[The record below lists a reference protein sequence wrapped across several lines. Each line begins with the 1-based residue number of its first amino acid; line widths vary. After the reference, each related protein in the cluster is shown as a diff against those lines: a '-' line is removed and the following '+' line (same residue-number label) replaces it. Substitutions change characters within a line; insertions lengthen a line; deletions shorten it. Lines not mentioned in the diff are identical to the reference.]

1 MGNRID
7 TRVVLGSLRY
17 KTASNTNLM
26 FNVPLVQ
33 TSKENVEFDRNIDI
47 SLEQVFDDERQKSS
61 TFRPSCK
68 FYILFK
74 NSYSGLTN
82 YAPLE
87 NNLVYVNE
95 KQASINSCTNDPK
108 NPTNLNI
115 PWSGLPQYHEFDF
128 IRSDYNVSGYTQPPN
143 NHLTFINKSAST
155 YNWNFFVSYPFENDY
170 TKQLQAI
177 ENKSKQLLSWSAS
190 TGIPFIIEN
199 TTYNGL
205 DIISFRCPIK
215 HGLSVGESVKL
226 SSEFIY
232 NGVDTF
238 EVYSL
243 GDMIYGSDE
252 YIFNLFNVGFT
263 GDTFN
268 DDKKGTFRRV
278 INSSIPN
285 ETISKYYV
293 RKHKLL
299 TNPDDAVLA
308 NAGFDQNIFG
318 VNKKFESSGFTPNR
332 LSRISIKEGSQSYS
346 LSFNTDI
353 DINPIRDNQKRPI
366 SELFFTTIWKG
377 YFGLMFGRS
386 KGIGQGVFGMKQGY
400 GFNLPLNPATKL
412 PTDWWR
418 DNNKLSDT
426 NFPMST
432 YTTPLGVQLNGSKI
446 NFSYVNS
453 LKKGDVLDG
462 DFCEWNDY
470 EQKERVISNLYHKLT
485 YNPMVFNIGKPKSS
499 TTPPNV
505 METPN
510 PYGYYY
516 QPHNSIT
523 ISEYSD
529 YIEEGDKI
537 NVADIPYYSYYSES
551 KGKFIWRDKYTYGYI
566 DPKGNGV
573 DYPFLNGV
581 HYPYKNIIFRII
593 PEGSNYNYNELNVI
607 AEPKIDNCE

>member
-1 MGNRID
+1 MGNRTD

-47 SLEQVFDDERQKSS
+47 SLSQVFDDERQKSS
-61 TFRPSCK
+61 IFRPSCK
-68 FYILFK
+68 FSILFK
-74 NSYSGLTN
+74 NSYTGSTN
-82 YAPLE
+82 YTPLE
-87 NNLVYVNE
+87 NNLYYINE
-95 KQASINSCTNDPK
+95 TNSAIKQC
-108 NPTNLNI
+108 NLS
-115 PWSGLPQYHEFDF
+115 PDAVSWEGFPQYHEFDF

-170 TKQLQAI
+170 NKQLQAI
-177 ENKSKQLLSWSAS
+177 ESKSNQTLSWSAS

-226 SSEFIY
+226 SSGFIY

-243 GDMIYGSDE
+243 GDGAYGSGE

-263 GDTFN
+263 GTTFN
-268 DDKKGTFRRV
+268 NDKEGTFRRV
-278 INSSIPN
+278 INSLIPN

-293 RKHKLL
+293 RRHKLL
-299 TNPDDAVLA
+299 TSPDDAVLV
-308 NAGFDQNIFG
+308 NSGFDQNIFG
-318 VNKKFESSGFTPNR
+318 INKKFESSGSTPNR
-332 LSRISIKEGSQSYS
+332 LSRVSIKEGSQSYT
-346 LSFNTDI
+346 LSFNSDI

-366 SELFFTTIWKG
+366 TELFFTTIWKG
-377 YFGLMFGRS
+377 YFGLMFGRT
-386 KGIGQGVFGMKQGY
+386 KGPGLGVYGMKQGY
-400 GFNLPLNPATKL
+400 GFNLPLNPTTKL
-412 PTDWWR
+412 PTNWW
-418 DNNKLSDT
+418 DDSNGLSDT

-485 YNPMVFNIGKPKSS
+485 YNPPVFNVGRPKSS
-499 TTPPNV
+499 TTPPGV
-505 METPN
+505 MLTSN

-529 YIEEGDKI
+529 YIEVGDKI
-537 NVADIPYYSYYSES
+537 NVADVPYYSYYSES
-551 KGKFIWRDKYTYGYI
+551 KGRFIWRDKYTYGYI

-593 PEGSNYNYNELNVI
+593 PEGTNYNEQNII
-607 AEPKIDNCE
+607 AEPIIDNCE

>member
-1 MGNRID
+1 MGNRTD

-26 FNVPLVQ
+26 FNVPLIQ

-68 FYILFK
+68 FSILFK
-74 NSYSGLTN
+74 NSYTGLTN
-82 YAPLE
+82 YVPLE

-95 KQASINSCTNDPK
+95 SQASLNNCPVNS
-108 NPTNLNI
+108 NI
-115 PWSGLPQYHEFDF
+115 AWSGFPQYHEFDF

-170 TKQLQAI
+170 NKELQAI
-177 ENKSKQLLSWSAS
+177 ESKSKQTLSWSAS

-215 HGLSVGESVKL
+215 HGLSVGEFVKL
-226 SSEFIY
+226 SFSY
-232 NGVDTF
+232 NNNVQPIVPIDTF

-243 GDMIYGSDE
+243 GDGAYGSGE

-263 GDTFN
+263 GNTFN
-268 DDKKGTFRRV
+268 DGKKGTFRRV

-299 TNPDDAVLA
+299 TNSGDAVLV

-318 VNKKFESSGFTPNR
+318 VNRKFESSGFTPNR
-332 LSRISIKEGSQSYS
+332 LSRVSIKEGSQSYT
-346 LSFNTDI
+346 LSFNSDI

-366 SELFFTTIWKG
+366 TELFFTTIWKG

-386 KGIGQGVFGMKQGY
+386 KGSGLGVYGMKQGY
-400 GFNLPLNPATKL
+400 GFNLPLDPTTKL
-412 PTDWWR
+412 PTDWW
-418 DNNKLSDT
+418 DDINGLSDT

-432 YTTPLGVQLNGSKI
+432 YTTPLGVQFNGSKI

-485 YNPMVFNIGKPKSS
+485 YNPSVFNIGRPISS
-499 TTPPNV
+499 TEVEMAP
-505 METPN
+505 PN

-516 QPHNSIT
+516 QPHNGIT

-529 YIEEGDKI
+529 YVEEGDKI
-537 NVADIPYYSYYSES
+537 NVADVPYYSYYSES
-551 KGKFIWRDKYTYGYI
+551 KGRFIWRDKYTYGYI

-593 PEGSNYNYNELNVI
+593 PEGTNYNEQNII
-607 AEPKIDNCE
+607 AEPIIDNCE

>member
-386 KGIGQGVFGMKQGY
+386 KGVGQGVFGMKQGY
-400 GFNLPLNPATKL
+400 GFNLPLNPTTKL

-485 YNPMVFNIGKPKSS
+485 YNPMVFNIGKPISS

>member
-400 GFNLPLNPATKL
+400 GFNLPLNPTTKL